1 MRDDVIIEVTGAVDV
16 KAHDAEAK
24 HRWGGSD
31 SFRESRRRTKGYG
44 KKEWSEV
51 RAGWDTLCHQL
62 AAELDAGR
70 GPDSDEAVVLAERL
84 RVHIDRWFYPCS
96 HAMHRDLA
104 ELYVEDA
111 RFAENFWRIRR
122 GSPSSCAMRSARTR
136 HATGRERI
144 SRCSPSARSRSSPG

>member
-1 MRDDVIIEVTGAVDV
+1 MTPRRSSAGAS
-16 KAHDAEAK
+16 
-24 HRWGGSD
+24 SD

-51 RAGWDTLCHQL
+51 RAGWDTLCHRL

-70 GPDSDEAVVLAERL
+70 SPDSDEAVVLAERL

-111 RFAENFWRIRR
+111 RFAENFWRIRPGLAAFVR
-122 GSPSSCAMRSARTR
+122 DAIRANAAR
-136 HATGRERI
+136 HGA
-144 SRCSPSARSRSSPG
+144 